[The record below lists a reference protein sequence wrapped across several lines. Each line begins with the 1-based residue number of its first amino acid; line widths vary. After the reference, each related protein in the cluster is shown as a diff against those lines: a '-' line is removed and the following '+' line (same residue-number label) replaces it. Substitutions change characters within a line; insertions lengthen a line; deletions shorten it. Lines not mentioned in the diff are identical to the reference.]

1 MLCEIRCGVDRAGG
15 QRGVCGL
22 AEHTPVY
29 RRMIHF
35 GEERP
40 LVPSYVIWLSGCN
53 FLCTF
58 CSELQHLRP
67 DFPGEVLSPQTLAAL
82 IDDDLSTSRHRVKN
96 LNFVGGEPAISLPYI
111 ADVVLA
117 LLERR
122 ERIPPLLLNTNGYLS
137 PAVLEV
143 ALDMFE
149 IFVVDLKFGNDRCAR
164 RLGGPKRYVETLH
177 RVLELLHSSGR
188 EVWIRHLLMPD
199 HIDCCTRP
207 TLEAVVQWPDFRVNL
222 MPAFVAFDRRWRSL
236 RRDEVE
242 AARRLFEQTDL
253 PHRYWDGRPL
263 DLA

>member
-58 CSELQHLRP
+58 CSEHGHLRP
-67 DFPGEVLSPQTLAAL
+67 DFPGQVLSPSALAEL

-117 LLERR
+117 LAERR
-122 ERIPPLLLNTNGYLS
+122 ADIPPLLLNTNGYL
-137 PAVLEV
+137 PAAVLEV
-143 ALDMFE
+143 ALEMFE
-149 IFVVDLKFGNDRCAR
+149 IFIVDLKFGDDGCAR
-164 RLGGPKRYVETLH
+164 RLGGPKHYVETLH
-177 RVLELLHSSGR
+177 RVLDRLHASGR

-199 HIDCCTRP
+199 HLDCCTRP
-207 TLEAVVQWPDFRVNL
+207 TLEAVVRWPDFRVNL

-242 AARRLFEQTDL
+242 TARQLYEQTDL

-263 DLA
+263 ARS